1 MSDVTGVARL
11 RRAIENQASL
21 GEASFSL
28 PVAETRAICDECED
42 ELARVSWAQRV
53 PAPVDADGE
62 VVPLTTRVMYGD
74 DGREL
79 EVCSFKLWNEPYA
92 MQWRASCTNKD
103 GSMGYAD
110 VSNIHLTCPD
120 SWERLEED
128 VKRFE
133 DDDSACSYFC
143 NELRICNGCRSPSHI
158 GFNCR
163 NGVARDVLRRAKAL
177 AERDANGSER

>member
-28 PVAETRAICDECED
+28 PVDEARAICDECED
-42 ELARVSWAQRV
+42 ELPRLSLAAGV

-62 VVPLTTRVMYGD
+62 IVPLTTKVMYDD
-74 DGREL
+74 DGE
-79 EVCSFKLWNEPYA
+79 EH
-92 MQWRASCTNKD
+92 
-103 GSMGYAD
+103 D
-110 VSNIHLTCPD
+110 VSIYRSFIWSREKGRWCFGASIGSREVASLHLHRPD

-143 NELRICNGCRSPSHI
+143 NELRICNECRSPSHI

-177 AERDANGSER
+177 AGRGED

>member
-28 PVAETRAICDECED
+28 PVDEARAICDECED
-42 ELARVSWAQRV
+42 ELPRLSLAAGV

-62 VVPLTTRVMYGD
+62 IVPLTTKVMYDD
-74 DGREL
+74 DGE
-79 EVCSFKLWNEPYA
+79 EH
-92 MQWRASCTNKD
+92 
-103 GSMGYAD
+103 D
-110 VSNIHLTCPD
+110 VSIYRSFIWSREKGRWCFGASIGSREVASLHLHRPD

-143 NELRICNGCRSPSHI
+143 NELRTCNGCRSPSHI

>member
-11 RRAIENQASL
+11 RRAIENQASF

-28 PVAETRAICDECED
+28 PVDEARAICDECED
-42 ELARVSWAQRV
+42 ELPRLSLAAGV

-62 VVPLTTRVMYGD
+62 IVPLTTKVMYDD
-74 DGREL
+74 DGE
-79 EVCSFKLWNEPYA
+79 EH
-92 MQWRASCTNKD
+92 
-103 GSMGYAD
+103 D
-110 VSNIHLTCPD
+110 VSIYRSFIWSREKGRWCFGASIGSREVASLHLHRPD